1 MPPDVRLL
9 STPLDPASELARFA
23 AAHPQSGGIASFIGQ
38 VRAEAGEAAVL
49 ELELS
54 HYPPLTLPGMVAL
67 ADEAATRWPL
77 DGLLLVHRTGSLPPG
92 APIVLVAA
100 AARHRRD
107 AFLAAD
113 FAMDHLKSEAW
124 FWKRERT
131 ATGWRWVEPR
141 GEDFADKARWTDGAR
156 QKNFLP
162 I

>member
-1 MPPDVRLL
+1 MPADVRLL
-9 STPLDPASELARFA
+9 GVPLDPANELARFA
-23 AAHPQSGGIASFIGQ
+23 AAHPRSGGIASFIGQ
-38 VRAEAGEAAVL
+38 VRAETGEAAVV

-54 HYPPLTLPGMVAL
+54 HYPPLTLPGMEAL
-67 ADEAATRWPL
+67 AGQALQRWPL
-77 DGLLLVHRTGSLPPG
+77 DGLLILHRKGSLRPG
-92 APIVLVAA
+92 EPIVLVAA

-141 GEDFADKARWTDGAR
+141 EADHADKARWTDGAY
-156 QKNFLP
+156 
-162 I
+162 

>member
-1 MPPDVRLL
+1 MDVRLL
-9 STPLDPASELARFA
+9 SEPFDAAAELARFA

-49 ELELS
+49 ELELT
-54 HYPPLTLPGMVAL
+54 HYPPLTLPGMQAL
-67 ADEAATRWPL
+67 ADEARNRWSL
-77 DGLLLVHRTGSLPPG
+77 DGVLLIHRTGSLGPG
-92 APIVLVAA
+92 EPIVLVAA

-131 ATGWRWVEPR
+131 AAGWRWVEPR
-141 GEDFADKARWTDGAR
+141 GVDLSDKARWEKSPT
-156 QKNFLP
+156 

>member
-1 MPPDVRLL
+1 MSVDVRLL
-9 STPLDPASELARFA
+9 DAPFDPARALARFA

-38 VRAEAGEAAVL
+38 VRAESGEAAVL

-54 HYPPLTLPGMVAL
+54 HYPPLTLPGMQAL
-67 ADEAATRWPL
+67 AAEARSRWAL
-77 DGLLLVHRTGSLPPG
+77 DGLLLLHRTGSLVPG

-124 FWKRERT
+124 FWKRERI
-131 ATGWRWVEPR
+131 AAGWRWVEPR
-141 GEDFADKARWTDGAR
+141 GADFADKQRW
-156 QKNFLP
+156 
-162 I
+162 

>member
-1 MPPDVRLL
+1 MSPDVRLL
-9 STPLDPASELARFA
+9 DTPLDAANELARFA
-23 AAHPQSGGIASFIGQ
+23 AAHPESGGIASFIGQ
-38 VRAEAGEAAVL
+38 VRAESGEAAVL

-54 HYPPLTLPGMVAL
+54 HYPPLTLPGMAAL
-67 ADEAATRWPL
+67 ADAARTRWPL
-77 DGLLLVHRTGSLPPG
+77 DGLLLVHRTGSLLPG

-131 ATGWRWVEPR
+131 AAGWRWVEPR
-141 GEDFADKARWTDGAR
+141 GEDYADKERW
-156 QKNFLP
+156 
-162 I
+162 

>member
-1 MPPDVRLL
+1 MTTTVRLL
-9 STPLDPASELARFA
+9 ADPLDHATELARFA
-23 AAHPQSGGIASFIGQ
+23 SAHPQSGGIASFIGQ
-38 VRAEAGEAAVL
+38 VRAESGEAAVL
-49 ELELS
+49 ELDLS
-54 HYPPLTLPGMVAL
+54 HYPPLTLPGMQAL
-67 ADEAATRWPL
+67 AAQACTRWPL
-77 DGLLLVHRTGSLPPG
+77 DGLVLLHRTGSLLPG
-92 APIVLVAA
+92 EPIVLVAA

-141 GEDFADKARWTDGAR
+141 GEDFSDKARWQNSPR
-156 QKNFLP
+156 

>member
-1 MPPDVRLL
+1 MSPDVRLL
-9 STPLDPASELARFA
+9 DTPLDPASELARFA
-23 AAHPQSGGIASFIGQ
+23 AAHPESGGIASFIGQ
-38 VRAEAGEAAVL
+38 VRAESGEAAVL

-54 HYPPLTLPGMVAL
+54 HYPPLTLPGMAAL
-67 ADEAATRWPL
+67 ADAARTRWPL
-77 DGLLLVHRTGSLPPG
+77 DGLLLVHRTGSLLPG

-131 ATGWRWVEPR
+131 VAGWRWVEPR
-141 GEDFADKARWTDGAR
+141 GEDYADKERW
-156 QKNFLP
+156 
-162 I
+162 